1 MQKYWLRRDTFYLK
15 EALLHRGTDKVEQR
29 EMAKC
34 AAVSKSENK
43 LVCPR
48 EDSREMEEQ
57 EGGRTLEAGSLG

>member
-1 MQKYWLRRDTFYLK
+1 MLQR
-15 EALLHRGTDKVEQR
+15 ETDKVEQR

-34 AAVSKSENK
+34 ATVSKSKNK